1 MPIKIIDVDAG
12 RGNILIGS
20 GILTGK
26 EYCDALEM
34 HLQQDEEKYK
44 EYRYSL
50 TDLTAVTHVKEL
62 PTGDIEKS
70 VNLCKQS
77 AKINPDA
84 IVAIVANKD
93 ILFGLSR
100 MWEILMDGK
109 TGWDIMVFKTRDA
122 AKIWIREKAKEKF
135 GIENLQFN

>member
-1 MPIKIIDVDAG
+1 M
-12 RGNILIGS
+12 LM
-20 GILTGK
+20 L
-26 EYCDALEM
+26 LER

-50 TDLTAVTHVKEL
+50 TDLTAVTQVEEVS
-62 PTGDIEKS
+62 TSDIHMS

-109 TGWDIMVFKTRDA
+109 TGWDIMVFKTRDTA
-122 AKIWIREKAKEKF
+122 ETWIKEKAKEKF